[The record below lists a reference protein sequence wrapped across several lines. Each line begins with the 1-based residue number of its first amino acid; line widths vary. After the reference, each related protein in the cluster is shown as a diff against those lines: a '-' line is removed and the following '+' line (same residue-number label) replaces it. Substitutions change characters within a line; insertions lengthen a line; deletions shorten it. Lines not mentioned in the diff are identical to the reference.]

1 MSSPHID
8 WDSGKEMFVAWDEA
22 CMPIGYYDT
31 REEAEREFEEY
42 CAHLFPPSE
51 YPEMHKG
58 KPDVRNDSDR
68 SDQLFVLNCM
78 LFMLKA
84 ERLPTR
90 IDVAFVLHSQL
101 RLTLV

>member
-1 MSSPHID
+1 MGLLESARENAVDFGLHADQAFQNILQGLITMSNPNIE
-8 WDSGKEMFVAWDEA
+8 WDSGKEMFIAWDEA

-58 KPDVRNDSDR
+58 KSDVRNDSDR
-68 SDQLFVLNCM
+68 SD
-78 LFMLKA
+78 
-84 ERLPTR
+84 
-90 IDVAFVLHSQL
+90 
-101 RLTLV
+101 

>member
-1 MSSPHID
+1 
-8 WDSGKEMFVAWDEA
+8 MFVAWDEA

-68 SDQLFVLNCM
+68 SD
-78 LFMLKA
+78 
-84 ERLPTR
+84 
-90 IDVAFVLHSQL
+90 
-101 RLTLV
+101 